1 MVRNWGQEHI
11 GHPGPLQ
18 DVQPLLSPAPNFSRK
33 TNHVCQRSLQTYK
46 ETEFILLQILLG
58 QVCSPQFTNYAVKLQ
73 PTEYD
78 RQGHFPDS
86 G

>member
-1 MVRNWGQEHI
+1 MCN
-11 GHPGPLQ
+11 
-18 DVQPLLSPAPNFSRK
+18 QPLSVQHQISQEK
-33 TNHVCQRSLQTYK
+33 VNHVCQRSLQTYK
-46 ETEFILLQILLG
+46 ETEFILLQILLE